1 MLMGNRILRRG
12 SVAALIQAFENVVDE
27 QKAERDA
34 VRMLQGHF
42 DLNDFSEQVHLLEKM
57 APLTETAEEVPGLA
71 EALPD
76 GAEIGEREFDRIG
89 AIVSSMTED
98 ERRHPERFVVT
109 NSGAIVEHDTDH
121 GTIAYD
127 AAYDM
132 SRLRRV
138 AQGSGRT
145 VHEVV
150 DLLNRFAMMR
160 QTMMQIGR
168 SSGLFG

>member
-1 MLMGNRILRRG
+1 MLFGDPGPRRG
-12 SVAALIQAFENVVDE
+12 
-27 QKAERDA
+27 
-34 VRMLQGHF
+34 
-42 DLNDFSEQVHLLEKM
+42 
-57 APLTETAEEVPGLA
+57 TA
-71 EALPD
+71 D
-76 GAEIGEREFDRIG
+76 GTEIGDRDFDRVD

-109 NSGAIVEHDTDH
+109 SSEAIVEPDTGRKP

-127 AAYDM
+127 SAYNM

-160 QTMMQIGR
+160 QMMMQIGR